1 MNNMAIALEI
11 MAKGMGGIFVAIFG
25 DHAGSDRFG
34 KDYWWQEGRIETAF
48 RKISVKRRRC
58 RECGAFF
65 SF

>member
-11 MAKGMGGIFVAIFG
+11 MAKGMGGIFVAIFVIML
-25 DHAGSDRFG
+25 AVIVLG
-34 KDYWWQEGRIETAF
+34 KITGGKKDESETAF